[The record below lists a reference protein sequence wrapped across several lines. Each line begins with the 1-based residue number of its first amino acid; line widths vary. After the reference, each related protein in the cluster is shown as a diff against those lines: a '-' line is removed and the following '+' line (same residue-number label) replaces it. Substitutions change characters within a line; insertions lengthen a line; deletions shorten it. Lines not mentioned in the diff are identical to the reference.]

1 MKRRIWKRVLTM
13 SLATGLISGSVVYG
27 LNHTKVEAET
37 VGQPVAMASVLT
49 AQELKP
55 RAELTKADTTLEPV
69 VSEEQTV
76 ADVTANAMPSMVT
89 ISTMSVVEMMDF
101 FGGTQKYQAEGAGTG
116 IIIAQNDEE
125 LYIATN
131 NHVISDAQQL
141 SVGFIDETAAEAE
154 IKATDPD
161 TDLAVISVKLDD
173 IDEDT
178 MSQLKVA
185 TIGDSDAL
193 VLGEQIVVIGNALG
207 YGQSVTS
214 GYVSAFDREL
224 DLSDG
229 MNTFTSSDLIQ
240 VDAAINSGNSGGALL
255 NMRGELVGINEAKSS
270 MTSSGATVDN
280 MGYAIPINKAS
291 EILEDLMN
299 DAEREEYSDEDRG
312 YLGVT
317 CTNTDG
323 MDKAY
328 LEAYGMPEGVHVQSV
343 TEDGPAEDAGIKKG
357 DFIIAV
363 DGKSVKS
370 YERLTDRLR
379 YYQPDDTVEIT
390 VLRADD
396 GEYVEKTFSVTLGSR
411 DVISGYTEP
420 EEEIVEEEP
429 AEPEEN

>member
-116 IIIAQNDEE
+116 IIIAQNDDE

-328 LEAYGMPEGVHVQSV
+328 LEAYGMPEGVHIQSV

-379 YYQPDDTVEIT
+379 YYQPGDTVEIT

-396 GEYVEKTFSVTLGSR
+396 GEYVEKTLSVTLGSR

-420 EEEIVEEEP
+420 EEEQAEEEP